1 MATFG
6 KDPEPERWWPDGS
19 GAGATTAVGFAR
31 TTGAGATAAGWAT
44 TGAGATRA
52 VCFFVASGIG
62 ATSAV
67 RGGIPGVGGSQL
79 SASTLDGGVST
90 VLIAI
95 IVIPL
100 VCCITITLLLCCSSC
115 LVQLLAVCLGC
126 SICLGLCCL
135 C

>member
-52 VCFFVASGIG
+52 VCFFVARGIG

-67 RGGIPGVGGSQL
+67 RGGISGVGGSQL
-79 SASTLDGGVST
+79 SASTLDGGVTTVAAGVGGPSSAGAGATSADRST
-90 VLIAI
+90 NAAGGPGRRTSGDV
-95 IVIPL
+95 
-100 VCCITITLLLCCSSC
+100 S
-115 LVQLLAVCLGC
+115 G
-126 SICLGLCCL
+126 
-135 C
+135 